1 MNEDGVV
8 DEQDKTILGNPNPD
22 FTYGFQTLIAWK
34 DLSVSASF
42 NGVHGNQ
49 ILNTNCLL
57 YTSAEGRY
65 LYNGYASV
73 PGYAVG
79 YR

>member
-8 DEQDKTILGNPNPD
+8 DEKDNTILGNPNPD
-22 FTYGFQTLIAWK
+22 FTYGFQTRIAWK

-49 ILNTNCLL
+49 ISVSYTHLL
-57 YTSAEGRY
+57 WVTT
-65 LYNGYASV
+65 
-73 PGYAVG
+73 
-79 YR
+79 YRQYQ

>member
-8 DEQDKTILGNPNPD
+8 DEKDKTILGNPNPD
-22 FTYGFQTLIAWK
+22 FTYGFQTRIAWK

-49 ILNTNCLL
+49 ILN
-57 YTSAEGRY
+57 RI
-65 LYNGYASV
+65 SV
-73 PGYAVG
+73 IIRPLGKLVI
-79 YR
+79 